1 MIYLEYTSIDSNHQN
16 WAKEDIYAQINATDN
31 NEIDYYIKSTNGTN
45 YSKMNS
51 NQEIITESIKTIF
64 YYKVVDMAG
73 NVSEPIFKEIK
84 LDKITPDKPVI
95 LLTEQRDGG
104 APYIYEED
112 VPTKKSI
119 YVKPNIATVIDK
131 GNVQSGIATSTAEPK
146 VWTYYIVTRYKE
158 KGDTNFVSQTTHHYN
173 EGVLLTS
180 SGYYEIKMLMED
192 IAGNKIES
200 DLYQVYIEK
209 GAENTIRIKNL
220 NDIGAGI
227 AKATIRVYSVNK
239 YGEEVIT
246 PIVIENP
253 YKEIVKNV
261 RLGDGHF
268 YVEVTLVDKVGN
280 TTILSKTIENK
291 L

>member
-1 MIYLEYTSIDSNHQN
+1 MY
-16 WAKEDIYAQINATDN
+16 
-31 NEIDYYIKSTNGTN
+31 
-45 YSKMNS
+45 
-51 NQEIITESIKTIF
+51 F
-64 YYKVVDMAG
+64 
-73 NVSEPIFKEIK
+73 
-84 LDKITPDKPVI
+84 
-95 LLTEQRDGG
+95 
-104 APYIYEED
+104 
-112 VPTKKSI
+112 
-119 YVKPNIATVIDK
+119 
-131 GNVQSGIATSTAEPK
+131 
-146 VWTYYIVTRYKE
+146 KE
-158 KGDTNFVSQTTHHYN
+158 KGDTNFISQTTHHYN

-192 IAGNKIES
+192 VAGNKTES
-200 DLYQVYIEK
+200 DLYLVYIEK
-209 GAENTIRIKNL
+209 GAENTIRIRNL

-239 YGEEVIT
+239 FGEEVIA

-280 TTILSKTIENK
+280 TTVLSQTIENK